1 MEKAYVEMQKCL
13 AYYVERRH
21 DQVGDP
27 GEDREEKREGKEE
40 LRREGEGWR
49 DEGVRRSR
57 GLGSKLV
64 CEGRLM
70 TNGGV
75 FVSGRIFRKR
85 C

>member
-40 LRREGEGWR
+40 LRREGEG
-49 DEGVRRSR
+49 
-57 GLGSKLV
+57 
-64 CEGRLM
+64 
-70 TNGGV
+70 
-75 FVSGRIFRKR
+75 
-85 C
+85 